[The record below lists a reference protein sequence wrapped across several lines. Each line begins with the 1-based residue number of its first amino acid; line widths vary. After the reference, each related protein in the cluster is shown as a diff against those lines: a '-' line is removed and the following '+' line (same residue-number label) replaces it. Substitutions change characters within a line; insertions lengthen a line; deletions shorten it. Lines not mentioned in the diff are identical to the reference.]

1 MTREEQS
8 LYERN
13 IKYHGIEQETTIAM
27 EECSELIQAISK
39 CKRYG
44 GFIDNHRDNLIEEIA
59 DVLIIINELQLIYDI
74 SDNDI
79 IDIGSQ
85 AYPHSEQRKK
95 TNRCRFHNNQN
106 NGLQPDFFSII
117 GQAIRNQAAYS
128 SCCSIPYCPSEKN
141 SKG

>member
-1 MTREEQS
+1 MTQTEKD

-13 IKYHGIEQETTIAM
+13 IRYHGTQQETTIAM

-44 GFIDNHRDNLIEEIA
+44 CIDKYRENLIEEIA

-79 IDIGSQ
+79 ENIKNTKMDRMDYRI
-85 AYPHSEQRKK
+85 K
-95 TNRCRFHNNQN
+95 NN
-106 NGLQPDFFSII
+106 L
-117 GQAIRNQAAYS
+117 
-128 SCCSIPYCPSEKN
+128 
-141 SKG
+141 